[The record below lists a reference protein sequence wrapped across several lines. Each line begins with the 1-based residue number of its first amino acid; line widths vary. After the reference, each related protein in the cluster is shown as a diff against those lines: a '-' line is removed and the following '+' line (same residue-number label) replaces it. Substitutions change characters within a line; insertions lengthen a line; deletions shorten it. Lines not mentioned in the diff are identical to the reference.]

1 MPEPDT
7 ICGYTLS
14 DVRREL
20 RDSIDRRERRAANR
34 WTAELVATPGAVGSL
49 WASYWLAWA
58 VAQGAGSPSPVL
70 PILLKQS
77 WVSIAAAA
85 HGHADAAGHSAEG
98 WRQFRNDPK
107 VRSIAAEMTARLL
120 GQSRQT
126 PVVWPSREIT
136 IYDVSTMR
144 EAAPPAAADSEVVL
158 RVWQRGDDHM
168 EIRLMAGRWIAALEA
183 GELRTA
189 LSAVAWTLLPQ
200 QYQSLPQPLRLAERG
215 PASLPAKQR
224 ASPVWFWLDLGKA
237 LLASRGAEL
246 HRGWATF
253 HTAVAD
259 AFRLNWK
266 RWTSVDRMRML
277 LAWILQIRAALPQG
291 SQDHTAEMWVA
302 PPLQLAITEIDLP
315 YKEIAAE
322 LQNPDAIVQRAPPKP
337 SQMVA
342 DEKKA
347 AAARMEAKMAGADA
361 AVLAAMGLDDDD

>member
-1 MPEPDT
+1 MPDPDT
-7 ICGYTLS
+7 ICGYALG

-20 RDSIDRRERRAANR
+20 RDAIDRRERRAAAR

-58 VAQGAGSPSPVL
+58 AAQGAGSPSPVI

-77 WVSIAAAA
+77 WTDIAAAA
-85 HGHADAAGHSAEG
+85 HGHADAAGYPAEG

-136 IYDVSTMR
+136 LYDVSTMR

-189 LSAVAWTLLPQ
+189 LSAVAWTLLPH
-200 QYQSLPQPLRLAERG
+200 QYQGTPQPLRCAERG
-215 PASLPAKQR
+215 PAALPAKQR
-224 ASPVWFWLDLGKA
+224 ASPLWFWLDLGKA

-246 HRGWATF
+246 HRGWPTL
-253 HTAVAD
+253 HGAVTD
-259 AFRLNWK
+259 AFRLHWK
-266 RWTSVDRMRML
+266 RWTAADRMRML
-277 LAWILQIRAALPQG
+277 LAWILQIRAALQR
-291 SQDHTAEMWVA
+291 DHPTDMWVA
-302 PPLQLAITEIDLP
+302 PPLQIPVTEIDLP

-322 LQNPDAIVQRAPPKP
+322 LQNPDAAVQRAPPTP
-337 SQMVA
+337 AQMVA
-342 DEKKA
+342 DQKKE
-347 AAARMEAKMAGADA
+347 AAARMEAKMAEADA
-361 AVLAAMGLDDDD
+361 AVLAALGLGDDA